1 MKRVLWA
8 LGLAVTWY
16 LWSGIN
22 QPLIIGF
29 GVFSVG
35 FVLWMMKRMDDVA
48 PDEPPYTLGLRPVA
62 YLPYI
67 IWEIVKANLDVT
79 KAILSPKTISPRTF
93 RTKASQKTGVGR
105 VIYANSITL
114 TPGTIT
120 LDMKGDELLIH
131 ALTKD
136 TQAGVESGDMDKRV
150 ARLEGGA

>member
-1 MKRVLWA
+1 MKRALWT

-22 QPLIIGF
+22 QPLILGF
-29 GVFSVG
+29 GVFSIA
-35 FVLWMMKRMDDVA
+35 FVVWMMKRMDDVA

-67 IWEIVKANLDVT
+67 IWEIVKANVDVT
-79 KAILSPKTISPRTF
+79 KAVFNPKSISPRMF
-93 RTKASQKTGVGR
+93 RTKATQKTDLAR

-114 TPGTIT
+114 TPGTVT
-120 LDMKGDELLIH
+120 LDMRGDDLLIH

-136 TQAGVESGDMDKRV
+136 TQAGVESGDMDRRV
-150 ARLEGGA
+150 TMLEGGA

>member
-1 MKRVLWA
+1 MSIYGRLKWGSDEKSS
-8 LGLAVTWY
+8 LGTRFSRHWY

-67 IWEIVKANLDVT
+67 IWEIIKANLDVT
-79 KAILSPKTISPRTF
+79 KAVLNPKTISPRTF
-93 RTKASQKTGVGR
+93 K
-105 VIYANSITL
+105 
-114 TPGTIT
+114 
-120 LDMKGDELLIH
+120 
-131 ALTKD
+131 
-136 TQAGVESGDMDKRV
+136 
-150 ARLEGGA
+150 